1 VTRLQGDVEF
11 LLINKLLFSKINNAV
26 PVQERQHGGK
36 NGIIKIIIIIMV
48 FSSILSLSDKHE
60 INVEEIYVYA
70 YMLPVSLVA

>member
-1 VTRLQGDVEF
+1 MTRLQGDVEF

-36 NGIIKIIIIIMV
+36 NGIIKIIIIMV